1 MRKRRRFLPVIL
13 FLSALCFL
21 VSAILRTR
29 IDPLVRELAVAA
41 VTDAASNEITDAVNR
56 QITEGNLRYGDL
68 ITLERDNSGA
78 ITALTTNMQEM
89 NLLKAQLLKTLD
101 REIYAIDAAQISV
114 PLGNLTGA
122 EFLSGHGPEI
132 PVRIVSVS
140 SSDAVFSGEF
150 REAGIN
156 QTLHRI
162 MLEVSLDLLILLPS
176 GTITERVTTDLCVAE
191 TVLLGQVPGSYTY
204 IESTGGGAEGDLYS
218 RES

>member
-1 MRKRRRFLPVIL
+1 M
-13 FLSALCFL
+13 
-21 VSAILRTR
+21 
-29 IDPLVRELAVAA
+29 AA